1 MRWCL
6 ALLMAAVTVV
16 ATAQRPRAQSAPGVC
31 DITTTER
38 VVAIG
43 DIHGAHD
50 QFTAIL
56 RAAKLVD
63 ARDRW
68 IGGRAIL
75 VQTGDILDRGD
86 DSRKSLDLL
95 RRLERDA
102 PRDGGRVLPLL
113 GNHEVMR
120 VVDDWRYVSAGE
132 FRGFR
137 NADFVDFREQVQA
150 RSAAAAAERARAEGR
165 RFDERQF
172 REEFLKEIPLGY
184 LEMRLAFGPKGEYGA
199 WVRNRAAVARINGIV
214 FLHGGISV
222 DVADLGCAGIND
234 AVRKE
239 LQALPMPPQQMAGL
253 LAVRETGPLWYR
265 GLADEPEEKF
275 AASLPLILKKM
286 NARAVV
292 IGHTVAPG
300 QITPRFG
307 GRVVQIDTGMLG
319 GKFYPGGQPGALE
332 ISGDSLAAIYLT
344 RRESLGRIPTS

>member
-6 ALLMAAVTVV
+6 ALLMAAAAVV
-16 ATAQRPRAQSAPGVC
+16 ATGPQPYAQPAAGVC

-63 ARDRW
+63 NRDRW

-120 VVDDWRYVSAGE
+120 LVDDWRYVSAGE

-137 NADFVDFREQVQA
+137 NADSVEFRESVQA
-150 RSAAAAAERARAEGR
+150 RSAAAAADRARAEGR

-172 REEFLKEIPLGY
+172 REDFLKEIPLGY
-184 LEMRLAFGPKGEYGA
+184 LEMRLAFAPKGEYGA
-199 WVRNRAAVARINGIV
+199 WVRNRPPVARINGVV
-214 FLHGGISV
+214 FLHGGVSV
-222 DVADLGCAGIND
+222 DVAELGCAGINE

-239 LQALPMPPQQMAGL
+239 LQALPMPPERAAGL
-253 LAVRETGPLWYR
+253 LSVRETGPLWYR
-265 GLADEPEEKF
+265 GLADEPEETF
-275 AASLPLILKKM
+275 MASLPLILEKM
-286 NARAVV
+286 KARSIV
-292 IGHTVAPG
+292 IGHTVALSR
-300 QITPRFG
+300 ITPRFG

-319 GKFYPGGQPGALE
+319 GKFYPGGQPAALE
-332 ISGDSLAAIYLT
+332 ISGDSLTAIYLT
-344 RRESLGRIPTS
+344 RREPLGRIPTS